1 MFHCDADSFLQVQL
15 ASEFLHKTFIE
26 LIPAAKVGVIQRA
39 IINHRIGSIPDENE
53 WQRSVESPPCRD
65 FIEKKLFLNY
75 FSTNHSPFSALAAQ
89 LSAHLNK
96 DTAFI
101 NLATQSETGMAT
113 LTQQVFFLLYRPW
126 WTGSFSHTLL
136 KISLFIFSVRG
147 TRTRDLPTT
156 RQVLS
161 NQSTSCAS
169 ILETNTNC

>member
-1 MFHCDADSFLQVQL
+1 MQIHFYNQQVSSL
-15 ASEFLHKTFIE
+15 IKTFIE

-39 IINHRIGSIPDENE
+39 IINHRIGSIPHENE

-65 FIEKKLFLNY
+65 FIEKKLFLNSIS
-75 FSTNHSPFSALAAQ
+75 STHSPFSALAAR

-113 LTQQVFFLLYRPW
+113 LTQQVFLLFRPS